1 MCIGVCL
8 RWAAAMASAGM
19 LAVLALAAAP
29 MNAAAAPAAT
39 SHSQP
44 VNHSNIGAAHS
55 PRLLRQLAGPRR
67 RTAPDGALPGAV
79 QGIDIASY
87 QHPHGAAIDW
97 ARVAAGRIQFAAVK
111 VTEGT
116 YYRNPH
122 ALGDL
127 AGAKAA
133 GISVFAYAFAIPNGN
148 GGSRSAAAQADYLL
162 SSLGAS
168 GRATPIMLDIEYNPY
183 GAECYRLGQAA
194 MVSWVTQFDA
204 AVHARTGRLPV
215 IYTPPQWWHR
225 CTGGSAA
232 FGQTPLWVPDYGT
245 GSSPARPAGW
255 SRWAFWQY
263 SSSGTVQGIDSPKGV
278 DLDQLG
284 PGQLPLLDPGNQRTT
299 VGSSVGLP
307 VALADQGAGH
317 SPAFTATGLPRGL
330 SITVRGRVAG
340 RPARTGTY
348 RVTVRAADSGR
359 TGSVA
364 FAWTVR
370 RRS

>member
-1 MCIGVCL
+1 MRISIRLL
-8 RWAAAMASAGM
+8 RAAAAGM
-19 LAVLALAAAP
+19 LAVLALPAAP
-29 MNAAAAPAAT
+29 MNAAAALALT

-44 VNHSNIGAAHS
+44 VNHSNVGATHS

-67 RTAPDGALPGAV
+67 TAPYRAQPGAV
-79 QGIDIASY
+79 PGIDIASY
-87 QHPHGAAIDW
+87 QHPHGGALDW
-97 ARVAAGRIQFAAVK
+97 ARVAADRLPFAAVK

-116 YYRNPH
+116 DYRNPH

-148 GGSRSAAAQADYLL
+148 GGSRSATAQADYLL

-168 GRATPIMLDIEYNPY
+168 GRTTPVMLDIEYNPY

-194 MVSWVTQFDA
+194 MVSWVMQFDA
-204 AVHARTGRLPV
+204 TLQARTGRLPV
-215 IYTPPQWWHR
+215 IYTPPQWWQR

-245 GSSPARPAGW
+245 DPSPARPAGW
-255 SRWAFWQY
+255 RRWAFWQY
-263 SSSGTVQGIDSPKGV
+263 SSSGTVQGIDSAEGV
-278 DLDQLG
+278 DLDQLD
-284 PGQLPLLDPGNQRTT
+284 PGQLPLLDPGNQRTPA
-299 VGSSVGLP
+299 GSSVGLP

-330 SITVRGRVAG
+330 SITATGRVTG

-370 RRS
+370 SPS